1 MFQLK
6 YGESRKCLNR
16 IAPPVGLETSPNL
29 ANNGSLSE
37 CPLKPRLPHRPAAA
51 PFAPSFSFSFPAT

>member
-6 YGESRKCLNR
+6 LWGIPQVLESDGSSGRTR
-16 IAPPVGLETSPNL
+16 TSPNL

-51 PFAPSFSFSFPAT
+51 PFAPSFSFSFPAR